1 MIFNVKVLLTL
12 NYDNIITNKNL
23 KTLQKNLKVN
33 TKTYKMKNKYFL
45 GLIGLTVS
53 SLISSSSFG
62 QETSTPISHDSLVKS
77 VNAVKHD
84 VDNLKKLKVSGWV
97 QAQYQIGEAKG
108 ISTFDGGN
116 FLPGQYNRFMI
127 RRGRVKFTY
136 TQKLSQY
143 VLQVNATERGVN
155 LVEIF
160 GKVTDPWTKSLTL
173 TAGMMNR
180 PFGFEIQQSSSDRE
194 TPERSRY
201 IQVLLPNE
209 RDLGGMLTFMP
220 IKGSKL
226 FGLKIDGGMYSGNGL
241 AVPGTTSVG
250 VAGLVDTDVY
260 KDFIGRLSY
269 KKSFN
274 HDKFTFGIGGSHYNG
289 GIAYQNNKTYNTMTA
304 DANGLQKWVMTDTV
318 GGATSFTGKKAPRI
332 YYAGEF
338 QVSFKSFFG
347 TTTFRG
353 EYITGTQSGSLTE
366 NKSVNV
372 STVNAS
378 NTVSRQFN
386 GGNIYFVQRIGKTK
400 HEFAVK
406 YDWYDANTQVSAKDF
421 AVGTSLKSADLKY
434 QTLGLSYIHYYD
446 ENVKFMVY
454 YNFVQNE
461 KGDGLA
467 GYTKDLKDNVFTVRM
482 QYRF

>member
-1 MIFNVKVLLTL
+1 MKA
-12 NYDNIITNKNL
+12 
-23 KTLQKNLKVN
+23 N
-33 TKTYKMKNKYFL
+33 TKTYTMKNKYFL
-45 GLIGLTVS
+45 GLIGLTLN
-53 SLISSSSFG
+53 SLI
-62 QETSTPISHDSLVKS
+62 TSTSIAQGTTISHDSLVKT
-77 VNAVKHD
+77 
-84 VDNLKKLKVSGWV
+84 VDAIKTDIENSKKLKVSGWV

-160 GKVTDPWTKSLTL
+160 GKVTDPWTKSITL
-173 TAGMMNR
+173 TAGVMNR
-180 PFGFEIQQSSSDRE
+180 PFGFEIQQSSADRE
-194 TPERSRY
+194 TPERSRFTQ
-201 IQVLLPNE
+201 ILLPNE
-209 RDLGGMLTFMP
+209 RDLGSMLTFMP
-220 IKGSKL
+220 TKGSKL
-226 FGLKIDGGMYSGNGL
+226 FGLKIDGGMYSGNGIY
-241 AVPGTTSVG
+241 VPGTTSTG
-250 VAGLVDTDVY
+250 STGNTTAAGLVDTDVY
-260 KDFIGRLSY
+260 KDFMGRLSY

-304 DANGLQKWVMTDTV
+304 DANGMQKWVMTDTV

-338 QVSFKSFFG
+338 QVSFKSFLG

-366 NKSVNV
+366 NKSPNV
-372 STVNAS
+372 TTVNTA

-386 GGNIYFVQRIGKTK
+386 GGNFYFVQRIGKSK
-400 HEFAVK
+400 HEIAVK
-406 YDWYDANTQVSAKDF
+406 YEFYDPNTKVSAKDF
-421 AVGTSLKSADLKY
+421 GVGTSLKSAEVKY
-434 QTLGLSYIHYYD
+434 DMLGLGYNYYWD
-446 ENVKFMVY
+446 ENIKFMVY

-467 GYTKDLKDNVFTVRM
+467 GFTKDVKDNVFTVRM